1 MRDCFFPSLHG
12 FKSLEFYINVHI
24 HHQGD
29 FWWCTIWFSSILGKG
44 GWQFQYIC
52 LYFFVQICW
61 VSFFFFYSFFKNM
74 LLSLIFAE
82 DSKMTSAVK
91 QTTSF
96 TLHWMSLCSYSECTN
111 TTFAIK
117 NNVLYFYV
125 AVFVV

>member
-1 MRDCFFPSLHG
+1 MCTYITRVIFGDVQFDFHLFWGRGVDNFNIYACIFLYKYVGFF
-12 FKSLEFYINVHI
+12 
-24 HHQGD
+24 
-29 FWWCTIWFSSILGKG
+29 
-44 GWQFQYIC
+44 
-52 LYFFVQICW
+52 
-61 VSFFFFYSFFKNM
+61 FFFFYSFFKNM